1 VSKRQKILVFLSV
14 AGAFAAASLTPT
26 YAAPPVKDQGRV
38 LIRVE
43 GHQESYGI
51 LASPQHSVT
60 DYALS
65 VTVAGE
71 GALSVSSRRLN
82 TDNGETLDDPP
93 RATETRFRIAA
104 RDLARLKTLLAAGQI
119 GQQQDCHS
127 YVQFFGA
134 PSASEPPRQ
143 RIISFAPG
151 QRHELEA
158 WHGAECGAEVVSLL
172 RFLAGLAEAVY
183 ELPQER

>member
-1 VSKRQKILVFLSV
+1 MSKLQKILVFV
-14 AGAFAAASLTPT
+14 SLTGAVALVSISPA
-26 YAAPPVKDQGRV
+26 YAAPPIKDQARV
-38 LIRVE
+38 LVRVE
-43 GHQESYGI
+43 GHQESFGT

-65 VTVAGE
+65 VTIAGE
-71 GALSVSSRRLN
+71 GALSVLSRRLDAN
-82 TDNGETLDDPP
+82 NGETLDDPP
-93 RATETRFRIAA
+93 RATETRFRLAA
-104 RDLARLKTLLAAGQI
+104 HDLAHLKALLAARQI
-119 GQQQDCHS
+119 GQQPDCHS
-127 YVQFFGA
+127 SVPFFGA
-134 PSASEPPRQ
+134 PSASQPPRQ
-143 RIISFAPG
+143 RIVAFGPG

>member
-1 VSKRQKILVFLSV
+1 MSKLQKILVFVSL
-14 AGAFAAASLTPT
+14 AGASALVSISPAH
-26 YAAPPVKDQGRV
+26 AAPPIKDQSRV
-38 LIRVE
+38 LVRVE
-43 GHQESYGI
+43 GHQESFGT

-71 GALSVSSRRLN
+71 GALSVLSRRLDAN
-82 TDNGETLDDPP
+82 NGETLDDPP
-93 RATETRFRIAA
+93 RATETRFRLVAH
-104 RDLARLKTLLAAGQI
+104 DLAHLKALLAAAQI

-127 YVQFFGA
+127 SIPFFGA
-134 PSASEPPRQ
+134 PSASQPPRQ
-143 RIISFAPG
+143 RIVSFAPG

-158 WHGAECGAEVVSLL
+158 WHGAECSGEVVSLL
-172 RFLAGLAEAVY
+172 RFLAGVAEAVY